1 MHSRLARAMYFGD
14 CISSSS
20 VPLSEIPSDT
30 TRKLFIPDN
39 FPAADALKNYIKNA
53 KKYSSELFQSHSM
66 IRSRVDKRI
75 FEILSSLGSNHTIV
89 IKPADKNLGL
99 TIMDKLFYKNMVM
112 EHLSDT
118 STYKPSDRA
127 SAFKI
132 SDELINILKT
142 HGKYYADEQKNNLSI
157 LGKSLTQYIGSPQC
171 RIAPIYCLPKVHKN
185 KSNPP
190 GRPIV
195 SSCSTLTYPAS
206 VFVDRCL
213 RVFLRTL
220 DNISIRSSD
229 LLHRLSNVT
238 LDEDEVLLAA
248 DVTKLYPSIPI
259 QYGLDVVCDFC
270 RDRGLMLSHE
280 LSFVLALL
288 EWILKNNY
296 LIFDNIVY
304 LQIQGT
310 AMGTPMAP
318 TFANIFLTALE
329 IKLLYTLKYRIYQ
342 RYLDDIFAVMTK
354 EVATFFIT
362 AFNKLCPSIK
372 LEAVTISNVAIFLDL
387 RIEIVNRRVEFS
399 VYQKPAN
406 IYQYIPPLS
415 RHPRPVFTAWIKE
428 ELIRYRLKSS
438 RPSDFIELCRKFSDR
453 LRARGYSTEYVARA
467 LVTIPRRATL
477 IAKVNPNPNAVIQS
491 NHTAHSDNAVHT
503 SSRKSTRFQA
513 ELVLALPNAPM
524 HPAPR
529 WRERLTLPP
538 SVTSHREYTRLF
550 GESNVIIAYAYP
562 RSISSHLLR
571 SLYTD
576 S

>member
-1 MHSRLARAMYFGD
+1 
-14 CISSSS
+14 

-142 HGKYYADEQKNNLSI
+142 HGKYYADEQKNNLSV

>member
-1 MHSRLARAMYFGD
+1 
-14 CISSSS
+14 
-20 VPLSEIPSDT
+20 
-30 TRKLFIPDN
+30 
-39 FPAADALKNYIKNA
+39 
-53 KKYSSELFQSHSM
+53 
-66 IRSRVDKRI
+66 
-75 FEILSSLGSNHTIV
+75 
-89 IKPADKNLGL
+89 
-99 TIMDKLFYKNMVM
+99 
-112 EHLSDT
+112 
-118 STYKPSDRA
+118 
-127 SAFKI
+127 
-132 SDELINILKT
+132 
-142 HGKYYADEQKNNLSI
+142 
-157 LGKSLTQYIGSPQC
+157 
-171 RIAPIYCLPKVHKN
+171 
-185 KSNPP
+185 
-190 GRPIV
+190 
-195 SSCSTLTYPAS
+195 
-206 VFVDRCL
+206 
-213 RVFLRTL
+213 
-220 DNISIRSSD
+220 
-229 LLHRLSNVT
+229 
-238 LDEDEVLLAA
+238 
-248 DVTKLYPSIPI
+248 
-259 QYGLDVVCDFC
+259 
-270 RDRGLMLSHE
+270 
-280 LSFVLALL
+280 
-288 EWILKNNY
+288 
-296 LIFDNIVY
+296 
-304 LQIQGT
+304 
-310 AMGTPMAP
+310 MGTPMAP

-503 SSRKSTRFQA
+503 SSRKSTRFQV

>member
-14 CISSSS
+14 CISNNS

-75 FEILSSLGSNHTIV
+75 FEILSSLGSNRTIV

-112 EHLSDT
+112 AHLSDT

-132 SDELINILKT
+132 SDDLINILKT

-157 LGKSLTQYIGSPQC
+157 LGKSLTQYIGNPQC
-171 RIAPIYCLPKVHKN
+171 RIAPIYCLPKIHKN

-206 VFVDRCL
+206 VYVDRCL
-213 RVFLRTL
+213 RVYLRTL
-220 DNISIRSSD
+220 DNICIRSTD
-229 LLHRLSNVT
+229 VLHRLSNVR
-238 LDEDEVLLAA
+238 LDNDEVLLAA
-248 DVTKLYPSIPI
+248 DITALYPSIPI

-288 EWILKNNY
+288 EWILKNNF
-296 LIFDNIVY
+296 LIFDNTVY
-304 LQIQGT
+304 LQIKGT

-329 IKLLYTLKYRIYQ
+329 LKLLYTLKYRIYQ

-372 LEAVTISNVAIFLDL
+372 LEAVTISNTAIFLDL
-387 RIEIVNRRVEFS
+387 YIEIVDRRVEFS

-477 IAKVNPNPNAVIQS
+477 IARINPNPNAIIQS
-491 NHTAHSDNAVHT
+491 NHTAQSDNAVQT
-503 SSRKSTRFQA
+503 SSRHTTRFPV

-550 GESNVIIAYAYP
+550 GERNIIILYAYP